1 MSTHRSPCLD
11 LGGLLRVAGGGVL
24 ISFSGLFVKLA
35 HVGPS
40 QSAFYRMFFG
50 GVALLCVAL
59 ARRERLRARRGV
71 WAVMVA
77 AAVFF
82 ALDLECWHRSILLI
96 GPGLA
101 TIIGNFQV
109 FFIAIA
115 GAVLL
120 RERLSVRHMAAIP
133 LALAGLWWLL
143 GVSPAELL
151 PVTADGGLA
160 VGDALAGVAYGLATA
175 LFYTGFILL
184 LRHSQGMGGMLTP
197 VANMALVSLVCAAM
211 IGAGI
216 LARGGAFAIGDAPSF
231 GYLVTYGILCQAA
244 GWVLLSTGLPRL
256 PASLAGLVMVV
267 QPALAFV
274 WDILL
279 FDRPTDGWGM
289 AGAGLSLF
297 AIWLGLSGAS
307 GAPGSSGGSGA
318 RVCRPG
324 EAVDGPDASGD
335 PDALPTGGGVAGA
348 ESRSG
353 ADRDSG
359 AA

>member
-11 LGGLLRVAGGGVL
+11 AGGLLRVAGGGVL
-24 ISFSGLFVKLA
+24 ISFSAVFVKLV

-50 GVALLCVAL
+50 GLALLCVAL
-59 ARRERLRARRGV
+59 ARRERLRARPGV
-71 WAVMVA
+71 WGVMVG
-77 AAVFF
+77 AAVLF

-120 RERLSVRHMAAIP
+120 REKLSARHITAIP
-133 LALAGLWWLL
+133 LALAGLWLLL

-151 PVTADGGLA
+151 PVAADGGLV
-160 VGDALAGVAYGLATA
+160 VGDSLAGVGYGFATA

-184 LRHSQGMGGMLTP
+184 LRQSRGMAGMLSP
-197 VANMALVSLVCAAM
+197 VANMAVISLACAAVS
-211 IGAGI
+211 GAGI
-216 LARGGAFAIGDAPSF
+216 VARGDSFVIADAASG
-231 GYLVTYGILCQAA
+231 GYLMAYGVLCQGV

-256 PASLAGLVMVV
+256 PASLAGLVMLV
-267 QPALAFV
+267 QPALSFV
-274 WDILL
+274 WDILV
-279 FDRPTDGWGM
+279 FKRPTDGWGM
-289 AGAGLSLF
+289 AGAGVALF

-307 GAPGSSGGSGA
+307 GASGSSGSSGRSGGGA

-324 EAVDGPDASGD
+324 DM
-335 PDALPTGGGVAGA
+335 A
-348 ESRSG
+348 ESSDAVPQKG
-353 ADRDSG
+353 SADRDSG